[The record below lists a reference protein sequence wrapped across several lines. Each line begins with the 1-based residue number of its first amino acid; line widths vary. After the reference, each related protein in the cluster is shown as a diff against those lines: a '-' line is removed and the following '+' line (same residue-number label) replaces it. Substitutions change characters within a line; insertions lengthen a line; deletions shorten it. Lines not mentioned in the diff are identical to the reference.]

1 MHIDRGSNVLIMI
14 LHLFVYHGFYY
25 MILSPCAEMLSLELE
40 FCIFIIFFDEKFD
53 IIKKGDIV
61 GQLAC

>member
-1 MHIDRGSNVLIMI
+1 MHIDRGSNGLITI
-14 LHLFVYHGFYY
+14 LHLFAYY
-25 MILSPCAEMLSLELE
+25 CVLFLILSPCAEMLNDSQ

-53 IIKKGDIV
+53 IIKKGEIV